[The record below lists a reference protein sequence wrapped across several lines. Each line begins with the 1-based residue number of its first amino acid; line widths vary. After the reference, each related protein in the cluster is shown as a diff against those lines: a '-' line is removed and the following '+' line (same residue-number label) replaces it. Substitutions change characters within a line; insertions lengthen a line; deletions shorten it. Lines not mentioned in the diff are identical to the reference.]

1 MDIQKELKA
10 HSSNKQ
16 TRLIQIY
23 VEPEVS
29 KAINIIAK
37 HYKINKSEYVRR
49 CLSLCR
55 AQIRDAKLLKTL
67 DKELN
72 NG

>member
-23 VEPEVS
+23 VEPQVS
-29 KAINIIAK
+29 KAITLISQ
-37 HYKINKSEYVRR
+37 HYKINRSEYIRR

>member
-23 VEPEVS
+23 VEPAVS
-29 KAINIIAK
+29 KAITLISQ
-37 HYKINKSEYVRR
+37 HYKINRSEYIRR